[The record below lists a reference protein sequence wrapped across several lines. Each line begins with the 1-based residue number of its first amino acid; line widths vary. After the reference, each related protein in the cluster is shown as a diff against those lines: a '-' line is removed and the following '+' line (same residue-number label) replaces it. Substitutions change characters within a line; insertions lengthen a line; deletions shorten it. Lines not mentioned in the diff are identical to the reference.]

1 MWFHTRYD
9 DKEIECQFCHKK
21 VKPIIERNA
30 MDIGLGMPPG
40 PFLEEQGPV
49 LLKNQKGLF

>member
-9 DKEIECQFCHKK
+9 DKDVECQFCHKK
-21 VKPIIERNA
+21 AKPIIERNA
-30 MDIGLGMPPG
+30 MDFGFGMPPVL
-40 PFLEEQGPV
+40 FLVGRGLV